1 MCENCGCV
9 MPDWLKDGK
18 SEQSHEHSEHSH
30 HHDHNESV
38 NPLLDEKKT
47 VTILTDI
54 MEKNNHE
61 ADHIREHLKEKSVLA
76 INMMSSPGSGKTSLL
91 EKTAEILGKKMAV
104 LEGDLETNKDA
115 DRIKAKG
122 VSAYQITTG
131 QSCHLD
137 AFMVHHG
144 LHHLP
149 DEPVDYLFIE
159 NVGNLVCPA
168 SYDIGTH
175 LNVVLISTP
184 EGDDKVAKYPVMF
197 KNAHCV
203 IISKMDLIEHFEFST
218 ENVVNDVRKLNQKAE
233 ILEVSTKDEGSVNRW
248 IEYLKDMRSKS
259 VWGGE

>member
-9 MPDWLKDGK
+9 MPDWLKDEK
-18 SEQSHEHSEHSH
+18 SGHLHEHSHR
-30 HHDHNESV
+30 HDHNESM

-47 VTILTDI
+47 VKILTDI

-61 ADHIREHLKEKSVLA
+61 ADHIRDHLREKSVLA

-91 EKTAEILGKKMAV
+91 EKTAEIIGKKMAV

-115 DRIKAKG
+115 ERIKAKG

-149 DEPVDYLFIE
+149 DEPVDYLFVE

-168 SYDIGTH
+168 AYDIGTH
-175 LNVVLISTP
+175 LNAVLISTP

-197 KNAHCV
+197 KNADCV
-203 IISKMDLIEHFEFST
+203 IITKMDLIEHFEFST
-218 ENVVNDVRKLNQKAE
+218 ENVIKDVRKLNQKAE
-233 ILEVSTKDEGSVNRW
+233 ILEVSIKDTDSIKRW
-248 IEYLKDMRSKS
+248 IEYLNEKRSKF

>member
-9 MPDWLKDGK
+9 MPDWLKDEK
-18 SEQSHEHSEHSH
+18 SGHLHEHSHK
-30 HHDHNESV
+30 HDHNESM

-47 VTILTDI
+47 VKILTDI

-61 ADHIREHLKEKSVLA
+61 ADHIRDHLREKSVLA

-91 EKTAEILGKKMAV
+91 EKTAEIIGKKMAV

-115 DRIKAKG
+115 ERIKAKG

-149 DEPVDYLFIE
+149 DEPVDYLFVE

-168 SYDIGTH
+168 AYDIGTH
-175 LNVVLISTP
+175 LNAVLISTP

-197 KNAHCV
+197 KNADCV
-203 IISKMDLIEHFEFST
+203 IITKMDLIEHFEFST
-218 ENVVNDVRKLNQKAE
+218 ENVIKDVRKLNQKAE
-233 ILEVSTKDEGSVNRW
+233 ILEVSIKDTDSIKRW
-248 IEYLKDMRSKS
+248 IEYLNEKRSKF

>member
-1 MCENCGCV
+1 MCENCGCAV
-9 MPDWLKDGK
+9 PDWLKDDK
-18 SEQSHEHSEHSH
+18 SEHSHEHSGHSH
-30 HHDHNESV
+30 HHDHQESA

-54 MEKNNHE
+54 MAKNNHE
-61 ADHIREHLKEKSVLA
+61 ADHIREHLREKSVLA
-76 INMMSSPGSGKTSLL
+76 VNMMSSPGSGKTSLL

-115 DRIKAKG
+115 ERIKAKG

-197 KNAHCV
+197 RNADCV
-203 IISKMDLIEHFEFST
+203 IISKIDLIEHFEFST
-218 ENVVNDVRKLNQKAE
+218 ENVINDVRKLNRKAE
-233 ILEVSTKDEGSVNRW
+233 ILEISVKDEDSVNRW
-248 IEYLKDMRSKS
+248 IEFLKEKRSQS
-259 VWGGE
+259 IWG